1 MESSMTIV
9 VVSRQLSILF
19 FVFCLDENLWF
30 LKISGFARS
39 KQFVVRS
46 PLTRTNCKMLNC
58 YDNAMINAQQMA
70 FLRCARST
78 PRRHFI
84 DKPAE
89 IAVFFAN
96 VVTTPSADDWVA
108 RNGEQSIFSAFRS
121 VLPEVITYRL
131 RF

>member
-1 MESSMTIV
+1 M
-9 VVSRQLSILF
+9 
-19 FVFCLDENLWF
+19 
-30 LKISGFARS
+30 
-39 KQFVVRS
+39 
-46 PLTRTNCKMLNC
+46 NC

-70 FLRCARST
+70 FLRYTRSP
-78 PRRHFI
+78 PRKQFI

-121 VLPEVITYRL
+121 VLPEVITYQL
-131 RF
+131 RYRKVWSLKHFCVELTQGYSHAGLSTWIKTTPGKGDNRSIGA